1 MELDSRIIDGK
12 RPLTCF
18 DTEQAKEF
26 IGKECYF
33 SDHLCTFNEL
43 LDAYSYVTADIL
55 VSKEKYLYVGELLTV
70 GDSDGSCYEAGING
84 EAEWF
89 QFCLPCEWVKESEK
103 KYRPFSIEEWK
114 FKHSVG
120 NTILYR
126 YKGTYCGDHCE
137 AELMY
142 LGYIKPLDGITDEAG
157 KGQIVLGNNAH
168 GLQILFDDYE
178 IWADGE
184 WKPFGVEAQL

>member
-33 SDHLCTFNEL
+33 SDQLCTFNKL
-43 LDAYSYVTADIL
+43 LNAYSYVTADIL

-89 QFCLPCEWVKESEK
+89 QFCLPCEWVKEPKK
-103 KYRPFSIEEWK
+103 KYRPYSVMEFIKYYPIGSYLHLRIKDDSMEMHRLIDGYNDYKNGNGTLFMCGTGFSMSE
-114 FKHSVG
+114 
-120 NTILYR
+120 LY
-126 YKGTYCGDHCE
+126 E
-137 AELMY
+137 
-142 LGYIKPLDGITDEAG
+142 
-157 KGQIVLGNNAH
+157 N
-168 GLQILFDDYE
+168 YE
-178 IWADGE
+178 IFKDGG
-184 WKPFGVEAQL
+184 WKPFGVEE